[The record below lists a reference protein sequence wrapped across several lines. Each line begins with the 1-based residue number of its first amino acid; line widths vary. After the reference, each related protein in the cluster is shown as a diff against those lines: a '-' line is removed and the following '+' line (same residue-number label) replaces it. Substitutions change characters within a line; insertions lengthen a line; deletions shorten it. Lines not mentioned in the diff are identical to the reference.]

1 MATSVQSSAELSQLL
16 NPGMLA
22 NVREFWFR
30 HLADSDHFVVPDKE
44 EAYVW
49 FSQNDDFDQECI
61 SKFGPV
67 LEFLNLNV
75 KATDI
80 DVLLRAANPTSALD
94 WMSLIILL
102 DQLPRN
108 CYRGDMAGIA
118 YRFFDVLALNIAF
131 RAIEAGIPERPEI
144 RYRHAYRF
152 WFYMPLEHSE
162 TLKVVEIVVRE
173 HDIMFG
179 DSHELL
185 SKDISDVARDA
196 DTLYCREVLIKRRDA
211 FDVWEAQLRQVVSDH
226 IATIRK
232 HHRYPHRDLALGRTK
247 AETTI

>member
-1 MATSVQSSAELSQLL
+1 MTTSAETSAELSRLL
-16 NPGMLA
+16 NPGTLA

-30 HLADSDHFVVPDKE
+30 HLIDSDHFVVPDKE

-49 FSQNDDFDQECI
+49 FSRSDDFDQECI

-67 LEFLNLNV
+67 LEFLSSNV
-75 KATDI
+75 KATHI
-80 DVLLRAANPTSALD
+80 DDLLRAANPTSALD

-108 CYRGDMAGIA
+108 CYRGDMASIA

-131 RAIEAGIPERPEI
+131 RAIAARIPERPEV

-162 TLKVVEIVVRE
+162 TLEVVVIVVKE

-179 DSHELL
+179 DSRELL
-185 SKDISDVARDA
+185 SKNSSDVAQDA
-196 DTLYCREVLIKRRDA
+196 DTEYCRGVLIKRLDA
-211 FDVWEAQLRQVVSDH
+211 FHIWEAQLRQVVNDH

-232 HHRYPHRDLALGRTK
+232 HHRYPYRDLALGRK
-247 AETTI
+247 IDETTL

>member
-1 MATSVQSSAELSQLL
+1 MATSAQSSAELSQLL

-30 HLADSDHFVVPDKE
+30 HLVDSDHFVIPDKE

-49 FSQNDDFDQECI
+49 FAQDDDFDQECI

-67 LEFLNLNV
+67 LEFLSLNV
-75 KATDI
+75 KATHI
-80 DVLLRAANPTSALD
+80 DDLLRAANPTSALD

-108 CYRGDMAGIA
+108 CYRGETASIA

-131 RAIEAGIPERPEI
+131 HAIAAGIPERPEI

-162 TLKVVEIVVRE
+162 TLKVVEIVVKE

-179 DSHELL
+179 DSRELL
-185 SKDISDVARDA
+185 IKDISDVAQDA
-196 DTLYCREVLIKRRDA
+196 DSLYCREALIKRRDA
-211 FDVWEAQLRQVVSDH
+211 FDIWEAQLRQVVNDH

-232 HHRYPHRDLALGRTK
+232 YHRYPHRDLALGRK
-247 AETTI
+247 IAETAT

>member
-1 MATSVQSSAELSQLL
+1 MATSVQPSVELSELL
-16 NPGMLA
+16 NPGVLA

-75 KATDI
+75 KTTDT
-80 DVLLRAANPTSALD
+80 DDLLRATNPRSALD

-108 CYRGDMAGIA
+108 CYRGDMAGIT
-118 YRFFDVLALNIAF
+118 YRFFDVLALNVAF
-131 RAIEAGIPERPEI
+131 RAIEA
-144 RYRHAYRF
+144 
-152 WFYMPLEHSE
+152 
-162 TLKVVEIVVRE
+162 VVEIVVKE

-179 DSHELL
+179 DSHGLL
-185 SKDISDVARDA
+185 SKDITDMARDA
-196 DTLYCREVLIKRRDA
+196 DTLYCREVLIKRSDA
-211 FDVWEAQLRQVVSDH
+211 FDVWEAQLRQVVSGH
-226 IATIRK
+226 IATIRE
-232 HHRYPHRDLALGRTK
+232 HHRYPHRDLALGRTI